1 MYKIIYAIKNWKAWF
16 RALWEGMTTTA
27 GSVTMQGTLA
37 AVVIKP
43 DGKHRDLGVV
53 SKRVVT
59 TVGANLIRDDMNN
72 ASGGADVSVI
82 NFHDSGTGTNAE
94 AVGDTDL
101 QTPAGPTTR
110 ATGVQSAPGSTQYRS
125 VGTITYSRF
134 N

>member
-1 MYKIIYAIKNWKAWF
+1 
-16 RALWEGMTTTA
+16 MTTTA

-82 NFHDSGTGTNAE
+82 NFHDSGTGTTAE

-101 QTPAGPTTR
+101 VTPAGPTTR
-110 ATGVQSAPGSTQYRS
+110 ATGVQSAPGSTQYR
-125 VGTITYSRF
+125 IRPSR
-134 N
+134 